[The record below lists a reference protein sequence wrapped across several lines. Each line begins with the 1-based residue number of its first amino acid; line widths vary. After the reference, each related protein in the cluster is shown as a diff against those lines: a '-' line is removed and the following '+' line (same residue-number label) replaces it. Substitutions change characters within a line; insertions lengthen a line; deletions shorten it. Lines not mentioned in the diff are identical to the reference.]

1 MKTVLEIRYDKST
14 PEISKFVEQIRNLLR
29 TLRGRYKIYE
39 GNNLIEVIK

>member
-14 PEISKFVEQIRNLLR
+14 AEIIKLVEQIRNLLR
-29 TLRGRYKIYE
+29 NLRGRYKIYE